1 MWGSNKKDEVEKAVE
16 KRVEREVDEVKAAIA
31 KDLEKLPAKEKLPPG
46 LQKIVD
52 KADKDDSLYDELWDG
67 T

>member
-1 MWGSNKKDEVEKAVE
+1 MAGKDPETEQPRGPPPTGLPKA
-16 KRVEREVDEVKAAIA
+16 
-31 KDLEKLPAKEKLPPG
+31 EKLPPG

-52 KADKDDSLYDELWDG
+52 KADKDESLYDELYEG